1 MIYAIKTDDN
11 KTVATMDYVR
21 NAQVLYDILREYAKD
36 SDTHS
41 AVLYYLGNP
50 LLYCSYYLKDRAN
63 LDRTRWKPTFHI
75 VAFNKLQKISASEAK
90 SRLKLL
96 LEVRA

>member
-21 NAQVLYDILREYAKD
+21 NAQVLYD
-36 SDTHS
+36 
-41 AVLYYLGNP
+41 
-50 LLYCSYYLKDRAN
+50 
-63 LDRTRWKPTFHI
+63 
-75 VAFNKLQKISASEAK
+75 KLQKISASEAK

>member
-21 NAQVLYDILREYAKD
+21 NAQVLYDILRE
-36 SDTHS
+36 
-41 AVLYYLGNP
+41 
-50 LLYCSYYLKDRAN
+50 YYLKDRAN

-96 LEVRA
+96 LEVRAFWNQSTC